1 MAEKKTWK
9 KLWEDRAGKF
19 KDFDPVKLNGFYGSF
34 ADLTPRMVD
43 QIVDLI
49 KLRLKLSKSDNLL
62 EVGCGAGMLLIPVS
76 KYVKQVSGV
85 DYSEPLV
92 KALKKHFDVKVL
104 VSEARKLPFNDNE
117 FNKILCHSVFQYFPS
132 LNYAKKSV
140 SEMIRV
146 CNRGGRILIMDI
158 PDLAKKKACDDYR
171 MSLNPE
177 KALKDNLRH
186 LFYPKSFFKEIC
198 GKNNLKHE
206 IWDCNISGYN
216 NSKFRFNIL
225 IECG

>member
-9 KLWEDRAGKF
+9 KLWEDRVSKF
-19 KDFDPVKLNGFYGSF
+19 KDFDPIKLNGFYGSF
-34 ADLTPRMVD
+34 ADLTQQMIG

-49 KLRLKLSKSDNLL
+49 KLKLKLSKSDNLL
-62 EVGCGAGMLLIPVS
+62 EVGCGAGMLLIPLS
-76 KYVKQVSGV
+76 KYVKHFWGA
-85 DYSEPLV
+85 DYSEPHI
-92 KALKKHFDVKVL
+92 KAMKKHFNVNAL
-104 VSEARKLPFNDNE
+104 VAKADKLPFNDNE

-132 LNYAKKSV
+132 LNYAKKSI

-146 CNRGGRILIMDI
+146 CGHGGRILIMDI

-177 KALKDNLRH
+177 KASKDNLWH
-186 LFYPKSFFKEIC
+186 LFYPRSFFKEIC
-198 GKNNLKHE
+198 KKNNLKHK
-206 IWDCNISGYN
+206 IWNCNINGYN

-225 IECG
+225 IERD